1 MSFQRRDLIKFGLAL
16 GAGALTGAGRAFA
29 SGIAGDDVRQ
39 LAVHNLHTGESLKA
53 AYWEAGSYVPD
64 ALQAVN
70 HVLRD
75 HRTGDVHA
83 IEPHLL
89 DLMTTLSRRVES
101 TKPFQIISGYR
112 SPASN
117 ASLHAKS
124 NGVATHSLH
133 MQGQAVDIRL
143 EGVSLT
149 QLRDAALGMQIGGVG
164 FYPGSDF
171 VHVDVGRVRRWN
183 G

>member
-1 MSFQRRDLIKFGLAL
+1 MFALAARPALAMQSPASGKRSLAL
-16 GAGALTGAGRAFA
+16 
-29 SGIAGDDVRQ
+29 S
-39 LAVHNLHTGESLKA
+39 NLHTGEKVKLDYWA
-53 AYWEAGSYVPD
+53 DGAYEPG
-64 ALQAVN
+64 ALAQIS